1 MVLADIDPRK
11 SAYRKW
17 SAGDEA
23 LIATCAAYTIFGI
36 FPAFPGLRPPRH
48 PCDEDL
54 SLGTPGFHPSD
65 EDLSPGAPGFHP
77 SDEDLSLG
85 APGFHPSD
93 EDLSLGTPGLAD
105 FTLGYFRCLAT
116 GGMACWAGLWWLCRV
131 RDLWILIG
139 VCVGVETPT
148 YRSVLVLGRS
158 MHGLNRLRKKAGIY
172 AKCPKCLPQGLKP
185 NDELI
190 AFISLRPRGYPGHAL
205 VTEPSETDL

>member
-1 MVLADIDPRK
+1 VVLADIDPRK

-48 PCDEDL
+48 PSDEDL
-54 SLGTPGFHPSD
+54 SL
-65 EDLSPGAPGFHP
+65 GAPGFHP